1 MSPSRE
7 AVISSENNN
16 LKILVNSKG
25 HYPELSIIK
34 SAMFKSFSLM
44 HYLTPQ

>member
-7 AVISSENNN
+7 AVISSENNI
-16 LKILVNSKG
+16 LKILINSKG
-25 HYPELSIIK
+25 HYPELSIIE
-34 SAMFKSFSLM
+34 SAMFKSVSLM